1 MGLCASFA
9 MQVMPGW
16 GLHAERTLRFE
27 RLSLRACEAVG
38 WVCWRLGK
46 LPTAMGKFVGKK
58 KLMWLMRSLRGLWEA
73 YERHVGAVWE
83 AYGRLTE
90 GLWVMEGLPT
100 LSPKN

>member
-38 WVCWRLGK
+38 VGLLEAWEASDSHGEIC
-46 LPTAMGKFVGKK
+46 GKK

>member
-1 MGLCASFA
+1 M
-9 MQVMPGW
+9 
-16 GLHAERTLRFE
+16 
-27 RLSLRACEAVG
+27 
-38 WVCWRLGK
+38 
-46 LPTAMGKFVGKK
+46 GKK